1 MLKTFFAIRKPVE
14 PTDIEFEMA
23 MQAINDRMD
32 KMLGQTRAK
41 PSDYVGPERRAG
53 AYQLR

>member
-1 MLKTFFAIRKPVE
+1 MLKTFFAIRKSVD

-32 KMLGQTRAK
+32 KMLGVTRVK
-41 PSDYVGPERRAG
+41 TTDYVGPERRAG

>member
-1 MLKTFFAIRKPVE
+1 MFKTFFAIRKPVD
-14 PTDIEFEMA
+14 PTDIEFELA

-41 PSDYVGPERRAG
+41 TSDHVAPERRAG